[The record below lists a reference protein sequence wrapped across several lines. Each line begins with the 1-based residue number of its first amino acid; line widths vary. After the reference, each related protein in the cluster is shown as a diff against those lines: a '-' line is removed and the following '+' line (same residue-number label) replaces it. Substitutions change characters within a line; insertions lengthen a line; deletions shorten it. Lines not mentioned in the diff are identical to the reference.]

1 MLLCLYQSCN
11 LKTNSLFESK
21 LRKIKLDAYN
31 ISTHRCGSM
40 STVTKFSGINNF
52 MFTMGFE
59 PLVFSQICKQ
69 MDKIFAVGTFIL
81 NLSDYSPWNLVTGD
95 ITPES
100 SGLEY
105 ISLYI
110 IFWYSTW
117 CWHMFWMQVEE
128 PRNAVVQKK
137 NVCAIFW
144 KKTMW
149 IKKWLNQMEK
159 SGRVGCIFCRF
170 YQLQD
175 HQLYYH
181 YNWIQKILSWFAKN
195 HFSFMFNS
203 ILVLL
208 KCYKNCMFV
217 CFGMVGEGKPR
228 WVEIKWKARKIQTDI
243 HSWIRR
249 ILLLLLWFFGF
260 GPQPFQKNQMK
271 KWGNRKFSEIFR
283 THWVR

>member
-1 MLLCLYQSCN
+1 MWLTFFSFFLLYLDRLIVNSFSKWCLNFIYTISFLEKGNAIDAFVSLPVMQFEDQFP
-11 LKTNSLFESK
+11 LWIKTK
-21 LRKIKLDAYN
+21 KIKLDAYN

-52 MFTMGFE
+52 MFTMGFK

-81 NLSDYSPWNLVTGD
+81 NLSDYSPWNLVTVD

-105 ISLYI
+105 RTSSFYI

-175 HQLYYH
+175 HQLY
-181 YNWIQKILSWFAKN
+181 KLS
-195 HFSFMFNS
+195 
-203 ILVLL
+203 L
-208 KCYKNCMFV
+208 
-217 CFGMVGEGKPR
+217 
-228 WVEIKWKARKIQTDI
+228 
-243 HSWIRR
+243 
-249 ILLLLLWFFGF
+249 
-260 GPQPFQKNQMK
+260 
-271 KWGNRKFSEIFR
+271 
-283 THWVR
+283 